1 MKNSFWGKLTSL
13 FKPPRGALP
22 GRLWRD
28 YQWFL
33 IGGLWLVALSLGYA
47 GFARQA
53 AMHNEPSTRLD
64 WFYLTLQLIPLNS
77 GAVPGPVS
85 WELQVARLL
94 LPALTALAALKAL
107 ATIFGEQVQ
116 MIRLGFMGDHVI
128 ICGLGRMGV
137 LLVDQFR
144 ARGEKVVVI
153 EHDQDNDYIDLC
165 REQGAIVLNG
175 DATDSDLLR
184 RARTQKAKC
193 LIAVLGDDG
202 SNAEVAVRAHEM
214 SIERKGSALTA
225 FIHIVDPQLWE
236 LLRGREISLE
246 SDMPFRL
253 EMFNIFERGA
263 RLMLQAYPPW
273 KESGADRARLVHLLI
288 IGIGRMGESLVLQA
302 AKEWQQRRGAS
313 DESLR
318 ITLVDQEA
326 MLRAESLKVR
336 YPQLTRTCDL
346 LPLEIEVHSPE
357 FHRAEFLYDQGRGE
371 VDSVYI
377 CLDDDA
383 LGLDTGLR
391 LSHQMRNH
399 PIPIVVRMAEE
410 AGLARLLLA
419 EHADK
424 KAFRNLHAFGLLN
437 KTCTADL
444 LLGGTHEMLAR
455 ALHDEYRSHQLE
467 QGQTPD
473 ANPALVPWDRLSET
487 VKESNRRQADHV
499 GLKLKAIGCEIG
511 PLRDWEAPNFEF
523 TPQEI
528 ELMASLEHERWLQ
541 DKRAAGWRH
550 ARGERDEARK
560 IHPSLVAWE
569 ALPDSE
575 KEKNRITVREQPRL
589 LARAG
594 LEIYRYG

>member
-1 MKNSFWGKLTSL
+1 MKNSFWGKITRV
-13 FKPPRGALP
+13 FKPPRGALA

-33 IGGLWLVALSLGYA
+33 IVGLWLVALYLGYV
-47 GFARQA
+47 GFAHQA
-53 AMHNEPSTRLD
+53 AMYNEPSTPLD

-116 MIRLGFMGDHVI
+116 MIRLGFMRDHVI
-128 ICGLGRMGV
+128 ICGLGRMGA

-144 ARGEKVVVI
+144 ARGENVVVI
-153 EHDQDNDYIDLC
+153 EHDQDNDYIDLS

-202 SNAEVAVRAHEM
+202 SNAEVAVRAQEM

-236 LLRGREISLE
+236 LLRGREINLE

-263 RLMLQAYPPW
+263 RLMLRDYPSW
-273 KESGADRARLVHLLI
+273 KESGTGRVQRVHLLI
-288 IGIGRMGESLVLQA
+288 IGIGKMGESLVLQA
-302 AKEWQQRRGAS
+302 AKEWQQSRGAS
-313 DESLR
+313 DELLC

-326 MLRAESLKVR
+326 VLRAESLMVR

-377 CLDDDA
+377 CLDDDS

-399 PIPIVVRMAEE
+399 PIPIVVRMTEE

-419 EHADK
+419 EPNGK
-424 KAFRNLHAFGLLN
+424 RVFENLHAFGLLN
-437 KTCTADL
+437 QTCTADL

-455 ALHDEYRSHQLE
+455 ALHEEYRSHQLE
-467 QGQTPD
+467 HGQTPE
-473 ANPALVPWDRLSET
+473 ANPALVPWDRLSEMT
-487 VKESNRRQADHV
+487 KESNRRQADHI
-499 GLKLKAIGCEIG
+499 GLKLKAIGCGIG

-528 ELMASLEHERWLQ
+528 EAMARLEHERWSQ
-541 DKRAAGWRH
+541 ERRAAGWRY
-550 ARGERDEARK
+550 ALGERDEVRK
-560 IHPSLVAWE
+560 THPSLVSWE
-569 ALPDSE
+569 ELPDSE
-575 KEKNRITVREQPRL
+575 KEKNRITVRELPRL

-594 LEIYRYG
+594 FEVSRYG

>member
-1 MKNSFWGKLTSL
+1 MTSFYKPARGSL
-13 FKPPRGALP
+13 PS
-22 GRLWRD
+22 RLWND

-33 IGGLWLVALSLGYA
+33 IGGVWLIALYLGYI

-53 AMHNEPSTRLD
+53 TMHNESSTPLD

-77 GAVPGPVS
+77 GAVPAPIS

-94 LPALTALAALKAL
+94 LPALTALAAVKAL

-116 MIRLGFMGDHVI
+116 MIQLGFMRDHVI

-137 LLVDQFR
+137 LLVAQFR
-144 ARGEKVVVI
+144 ARGEDVVVI
-153 EHDQDNDYIDLC
+153 EHDQDNDFIDLC

-184 RARTQKAKC
+184 RARTRVAKY
-193 LIAVLGDDG
+193 LISVMGDDG
-202 SNAEVAVRAHEM
+202 SNAEVAVRAQEM

-225 FIHIVDPQLWE
+225 FIHIVDAQLWE
-236 LLRGREISLE
+236 LLRGREIILE
-246 SDMPFRL
+246 SEVPFRL
-253 EMFNIFERGA
+253 EMFNVFERGA

-273 KESGADRARLVHLLI
+273 KESGGDGVQPPHLLI
-288 IGIGRMGESLVLQA
+288 VGIGKLGESLVLQA
-302 AKEWQQRRGAS
+302 AKEWHQRRGGS
-313 DESLR
+313 DELLH

-326 MLRAESLKVR
+326 ILRAESLKVR

-357 FHRAEFLYDQGRGE
+357 FHQGEFLWDQGRGE
-371 VDSVYI
+371 VAGVYI

-391 LSHQMRNH
+391 LSHQMRNL

-410 AGLARLLLA
+410 GGLAKLLLG
-419 EHADK
+419 EQPGK
-424 KAFRNLHAFGLLN
+424 MLFGNLHAFGLLN
-437 KTCTADL
+437 QTCTADL

-455 ALHDEYRSHQLE
+455 GLHEGYWNHQLE
-467 QGQTPD
+467 HGQSPD
-473 ANPALVPWDRLSET
+473 VNLLLVPWDNLPET
-487 VKESNRRQADHV
+487 VKESNRRQADHI
-499 GLKLKAIGCEIG
+499 GLKLKAIGCGIS
-511 PLRDWEAPNFEF
+511 PLRDWEAPNFKF
-523 TPQEI
+523 TSQQI
-528 ELMASLEHERWLQ
+528 EVMARMEHERWSQ
-541 DKRAAGWRH
+541 ERRSAGWRY
-550 ARGERDEARK
+550 APGERDDARK
-560 IHPSLVAWE
+560 THPSLVDWE

-575 KEKNRITVREQPRL
+575 KDKNRVTVRELPYL

-594 LEIYRYG
+594 FEIYRYE